1 MTKATLVRREHF
13 NAAHRLHNNMLT
25 DEQNKKI
32 YGKCNNPNYHGHNY
46 ELFVKVTGYINPTT
60 GYVIDTKYLS
70 ELIDDKI
77 IEKFD
82 HKNLNLDVDEF
93 KGKNP
98 TTENIAVTIYDIL
111 RKEIDNQYEIKI
123 KLYETERNYVEY
135 PA

>member
-1 MTKATLVRREHF
+1 MIKASIVRKEHF
-13 NAAHRLHNNMLT
+13 NAAHRLHNNTLT

-60 GYVIDTKYLS
+60 GYIIDTKYLS
-70 ELIDDKI
+70 EIINNKI

-82 HKNLNLDVDEF
+82 HRNLNLDVEELN
-93 KGKNP
+93 GKNP
-98 TTENIAVTIYDIL
+98 TTENVALTIYEIL

-123 KLYETERNYVEY
+123 TLYETERNYVEY